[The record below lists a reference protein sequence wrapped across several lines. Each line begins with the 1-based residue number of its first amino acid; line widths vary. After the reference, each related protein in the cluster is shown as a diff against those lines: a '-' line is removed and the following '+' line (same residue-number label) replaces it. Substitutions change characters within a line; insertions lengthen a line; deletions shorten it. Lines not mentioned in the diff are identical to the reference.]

1 MKLHAAQPSDRED
14 VREEEATEQGGEPA
28 QGMGHQDEKPK
39 SWIYVRVLT
48 GKAAAETAVA
58 IKSLVDEIN
67 HSYRAQ
73 AVWSLHSD
81 MGKEFLAEA
90 VRAVARDKGLH
101 PTTGPGYDPDSN
113 ARAERGIG
121 ILKGSERRLLLYAH
135 LSSKMWGHAISYAA
149 LFGPAP
155 GAGEDGA

>member
-1 MKLHAAQPSDRED
+1 MAKGRLVKLHAAQPSGRED
-14 VREEEATEQGGEPA
+14 VREEEAPAEQGGELA
-28 QGMGHQDEKPK
+28 QGMGHQDEKQK
-39 SWIYVRVLT
+39 SWIYACVLT

-58 IKSLVDEIN
+58 IKGIVDEIN

-73 AVWSLHSD
+73 AVWSLRSD
-81 MGKEFLAEA
+81 MGKEFLAKA

-121 ILKGSERRLLLYAH
+121 ILKDSARRLN
-135 LSSKMWGHAISYAA
+135 SG
-149 LFGPAP
+149 
-155 GAGEDGA
+155 